1 MTEKPTDLYYS
12 GHVDPFLG
20 YAEKDLPKAEGIAAR
35 WWCAK
40 PPIGNTHP
48 GACLPFGMVSACAY
62 SGAYVTGYGRYGLS
76 LSGDSP
82 PVMYDRHEA
91 LGIAHFQQTGT
102 GRIRMYYNYLL
113 TAPLGEEG
121 LDRRFERM
129 ELVEEKAWPG
139 YYAGKF
145 AESGVLFEVTVTPRG
160 AKHIYH
166 FPEGAEPVVA
176 VDVSAGGLLVDE
188 MRTYP
193 QWAELDVLEDGSICG
208 QVVMEGI
215 PVKFRCRC
223 EGGEAFLW
231 EQEDEIAGRGY
242 VLGLERQKYQP
253 DFGFGFRVKEGTEL
267 KLDFG
272 FSLRTNEKSSEAIS
286 TMEDFKQSALATAKV
301 WEETLSKIE
310 VEGGTEAQREI
321 FYSAFY
327 HSCLKPADFMDENPF
342 TEKDGPFFFD
352 LSTLWDAYKTQLP
365 LMISLW
371 PEKGAAFVE
380 FLCEVAQREGGF
392 PVSYL
397 MDNVPDRFTKQA
409 TGLCHA
415 ILEDARCRGV
425 KGDWDKVLSL
435 LWKTSQSGKGRK
447 SRFGEYERSFV
458 ATPLSHTLD
467 ISYAH
472 FCIARMA
479 RSLGSQLIHDKAA
492 ALSVHWRNA
501 FDEKTGLLRED
512 STYYEGENW
521 NYSFRFLHEMT
532 ERIELAGGDKGFVT
546 LLDKFFGF
554 TEPAHG
560 ERVFH
565 FEGLNNEPDM
575 ESPYAYLYA
584 GRHDRMARV
593 VRRVMQC
600 QFNTGP
606 GGLPGNDDSGG
617 ISSWFVW
624 SAFGLFPVT
633 GQPVMLIGS
642 PLFEKSVMHLPSGA
656 FTVEAE
662 GNSEDNVFVQQAY
675 LNDVEIHR
683 SYLTMSEFIG
693 GGKLRLVMGGEP
705 SDFGKI
711 QRPPSFKP

>member
-1 MTEKPTDLYYS
+1 MTKKPIDLQYAS
-12 GHVDPFLG
+12 LVDPFLG
-20 YAEKDLPKAEGIAAR
+20 HAEKDLPKAKGIAAR

-113 TAPLGEEG
+113 TAPLIEDDLEG
-121 LDRRFERM
+121 RFGRM
-129 ELVEEKAWPG
+129 ALVEEKAWPG

-145 AESGVLFEVTVTPRG
+145 AESGVGFEVTVTARG
-160 AKHIYH
+160 ARHVYE
-166 FPEGAEPVVA
+166 FPEGMSPVVA

-193 QWAELDVLEDGSICG
+193 QWAELDMLDDGSVCG

-215 PVKFRCRC
+215 PLKFCCRC

-231 EQEDEIAGRGY
+231 EEDDELDDKGY
-242 VLGLERQKYQP
+242 VLGLERQKYRP
-253 DFGFGFRVKEGTEL
+253 DFGFGFRVKEGSVA

-272 FSLRTNEKSSEAIS
+272 FSLRTHEKAEEAVSSMA
-286 TMEDFKQSALATAKV
+286 DFKKDVLRAGEV

-310 VEGGTEAQREI
+310 VEGGTVAQREI
-321 FYSAFY
+321 FYSALY
-327 HSCLKPADFMDENPF
+327 HSCLKPADFANENPF
-342 TEKDGPFFFD
+342 TGKDGPFFFD
-352 LSTLWDAYKTQLP
+352 LSTLWDSYKTQLP
-365 LMISLW
+365 LLMTLW

-415 ILEDARCRGV
+415 ILEDARCRGME
-425 KGDWDKVLSL
+425 GDWDLVLSL

-447 SRFGEYERSFV
+447 SRFGEYGRSFV
-458 ATPLSHTLD
+458 TTPLSHTLD

-472 FCIARMA
+472 FCMARMA
-479 RSLGSQLIHDKAA
+479 RSTGNQAVYDKAA

-532 ERIELAGGDKGFVT
+532 ERIELAGGDQGFVA

-554 TEPAHG
+554 TQPAYG

-584 GRHDRMARV
+584 GRHDRTARV

-600 QFNTGP
+600 QFNTGA

-624 SAFGLFPVT
+624 NACGLFPVT
-633 GQPVMLIGS
+633 GQPVILIGS
-642 PLFEKSVMHLPSGA
+642 PLFEKVVIHLPGGD
-656 FTVEAE
+656 FTVVAE
-662 GNSEDNVFVQQAY
+662 GNSDENVFVQDAY
-675 LNDVEIHR
+675 LNDVKIDR
-683 SYLTMSEFIG
+683 SYLQIREFSDG
-693 GGKLRLVMGGEP
+693 GFLRLTMGSEP
-705 SDFGKI
+705 SEFGKI
-711 QRPPSFKP
+711 NRPPSFRP